1 MTAPKCGRC
10 QADLTAISAFYSST
24 ALAYETFMVANA
36 RFSRQKPL
44 LQFSA
49 PLGTSAIKKV

>member
-36 RFSRQKPL
+36 RFSR
-44 LQFSA
+44 
-49 PLGTSAIKKV
+49 